1 MTICLSHA
9 KRHRINQLGNY
20 IGGIRIVC
28 PDGNF
33 QCHEGLHVVGTSRA
47 RRLVNGMQYEVL
59 EASRP
64 ISLEEIAPRANETFC
79 KRIEITPEQLGQEA
93 TMALAVTNAGVQGK
107 TCRGGLRICDVD
119 NPYMTARHL
128 YVAISRATDDSNV
141 CIQ

>member
-1 MTICLSHA
+1 MVLSTA
-9 KRHRINQLGNY
+9 TRVSEL
-20 IGGIRIVC
+20 
-28 PDGNF
+28 
-33 QCHEGLHVVGTSRA
+33 VGTSRA

-59 EASRP
+59 EASKP
-64 ISLEEIAPRANETFC
+64 LILLEEIEPRANETFC

-128 YVAISRATDDSNV
+128 YVAISRATDERTV
-141 CIQ
+141 CIL